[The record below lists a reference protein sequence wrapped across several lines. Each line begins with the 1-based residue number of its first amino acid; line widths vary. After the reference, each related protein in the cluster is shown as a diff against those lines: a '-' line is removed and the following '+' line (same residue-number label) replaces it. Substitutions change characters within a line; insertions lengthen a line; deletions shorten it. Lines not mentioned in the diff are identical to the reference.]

1 MPISRHSCAA
11 CALALALFAF
21 ECCSQTAFRGGGLR
35 AQQSL
40 RAELRAYPLKLVF
53 TSFING
59 NWEICLMNA
68 DGSVVRNLSR
78 STSDDVMPH
87 VSPDGKIILFGSDR
101 VGKKGAGPWPIG
113 SQGRGIFIM
122 NLDGGDVRQV
132 AIGEEAC
139 WAPDGKRICF
149 LRNGWLMIKDLS
161 TGSEQRVG
169 SFWAN
174 VETPCWSP
182 NGRHIALT
190 ADMLGGHNG
199 HLFDLVNGRLYRYA
213 YGVGTNCRP
222 DISSDGKAIAFSS
235 HFSGGVV
242 LWSAQLADPRRTVRR
257 LTYRPGF
264 NYFADW
270 SPDGKYI
277 AYSHGPRNDCYE
289 FSSGQWQIYVM
300 TPRGDRNGPRVQLT
314 RTGSNRDP
322 EWLPIEVR
330 PQSRTRSI
338 TAHD

>member
-1 MPISRHSCAA
+1 
-11 CALALALFAF
+11 
-21 ECCSQTAFRGGGLR
+21 
-35 AQQSL
+35 
-40 RAELRAYPLKLVF
+40 LRAYPHKLVF

-78 STSDDVMPH
+78 STSNDVMPH

-122 NLDGGDVRQV
+122 NLDGGDVRQI

-149 LRNGWLMIKDLS
+149 LRNGWLMIKDLG
-161 TGSEQRVG
+161 TGTEQRVG
-169 SFWAN
+169 DFWSG

-182 NGRHIALT
+182 DGRSIALT

-199 HLFDLVNGRLYRYA
+199 HILDIATGRLRRYA
-213 YGVGTNCRP
+213 FGIDANCRP
-222 DISSDGKAIAFSS
+222 DFSADGKMLSFCAHST
-235 HFSGGVV
+235 GGVMIV
-242 LWSAQLADPRRTVRR
+242 TVNLANPKRTLRR
-257 LTYRPGF
+257 LTSRPGF
-264 NYFADW
+264 NYFPDW
-270 SPDGKYI
+270 SPDDKYI

-314 RTGSNRDP
+314 RAGSNRDP
-322 EWLPIEVR
+322 DWLPIEVR